1 MKNEVLFGLMAWD
14 CAAVVAVLCL
24 QYRVYETVVGCLC
37 LTVIALVGAASLLL
51 MQEARKKR
59 KRWESRK

>member
-1 MKNEVLFGLMAWD
+1 MTSETLFGLMAGV
-14 CAAVVAVLCL
+14 CAAVVSVLCL

-51 MQEARKKR
+51 MGKVRKER
-59 KRWESRK
+59 KRWKNRK

>member
-24 QYRVYETVVGCLC
+24 RYRVYETVVGCLC
-37 LTVIALVGAASLLL
+37 LTVIALVGAVSLLL
-51 MQEARKKR
+51 MGKVRKER
-59 KRWESRK
+59 KRWKNRK